1 MFMTFDD
8 IYNLLATQKAI
19 IEKQNEIIANKDIII
34 SNLSKII
41 DLFKAIKAIP
51 TSVTKEEQE
60 YISND
65 ELDVEEAYDCIRRK
79 DIGLTDIEI
88 LLCNGSYKEA
98 LKMILDKVEKAPSV
112 IPQHQTAYWRVV
124 SDGYGDN
131 ISLCECSKCKDTVW
145 VYKDADRKW
154 NYCPNCGARMVELKE
169 NK

>member
-1 MFMTFDD
+1 MDRLISEQAVID
-8 IYNLLATQKAI
+8 AI
-19 IEKQNEIIANKDIII
+19 NSVGLIKYR
-34 SNLSKII
+34 I

-51 TSVTKEEQE
+51 TSVTNEEQE

-65 ELDVEEAYDCIRRK
+65 EFAVKEAYETMIKEAYDCEDCIRRK
-79 DIGLTDIEI
+79 DIGLTYIEI

-112 IPQHQTAYWRVV
+112 IPQYKTAHWRVV